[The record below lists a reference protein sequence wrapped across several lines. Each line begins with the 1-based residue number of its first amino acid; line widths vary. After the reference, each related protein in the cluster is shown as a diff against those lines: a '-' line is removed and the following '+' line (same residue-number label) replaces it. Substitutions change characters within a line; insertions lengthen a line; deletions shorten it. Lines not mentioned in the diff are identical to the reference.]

1 MGQFRML
8 TAGESHGKG
17 LTMIIEGLPSGLPLA
32 ESDIAPDLARR
43 QGGYGRGGRMKIE
56 KDHAEI
62 TGGVRHGLTL
72 GSPVALWIENRDWV
86 NWTVKM
92 SVDPVGDEA
101 EIERVTRMRPGHA
114 DLPGAIK
121 YGFDDVRNV
130 LERASAR
137 ETAARVAVGAVA
149 KRLLGEFGVV
159 FHSHTLSIGG
169 VQSQPDGAID
179 WDAVEADPVR
189 AADRAAG
196 EAMVAAIN
204 AAKPDGDTVG
214 GEVEVRVSGL
224 PMGLG
229 SHVHWDR
236 KLDGRIA
243 QAICSINAFKGV
255 SFGAGFDGTKLR
267 GSQVHDVILP
277 KDEWRGLPWRHAT
290 NRHGGIEGGI
300 STGEEIVVRAAI
312 KPIPTLAHPLPSV
325 DLDTGEEVLA
335 HYERSDVCVV
345 PAGGVVAE
353 AMVAIV
359 LADAWL
365 EKFAGDS
372 LHETRA
378 NYQSYLATI
387 GPRAMAHPDAGQS
400 Q

>member
-1 MGQFRML
+1 MGQFRFL

-17 LTMIIEGLPSGLPLA
+17 LTMIIEGLPAGLPLA

-62 TGGVRHGLTL
+62 TAGVRHGRTL
-72 GSPVALWIENRDWV
+72 GSPVALWIQNRDWV
-86 NWTVKM
+86 NWTEKM
-92 SVDPVGDEA
+92 AIEPVET
-101 EIERVTRMRPGHA
+101 EIERVTRLRPGHA

-149 KRLLGEFGVV
+149 KRLLAEFGVT
-159 FHSHTLSIGG
+159 FRSHTLAIGG
-169 VQSQPDGAID
+169 VRAEPLEPID
-179 WDAVEADPVR
+179 WEAVEASPVR
-189 AADRAAG
+189 CADPKAA

-214 GEVEVRVSGL
+214 GEIEVRVEGV
-224 PMGLG
+224 PPGLG

-236 KLDGRIA
+236 RLDGRIA
-243 QAICSINAFKGV
+243 QAILSINAFKAVGL
-255 SFGAGFDGTKLR
+255 GLGFESAARR

-277 KDEWRGLPWRHAT
+277 IAQWHGRPWRHAT
-290 NRHGGIEGGI
+290 NNAGGIEGGI
-300 STGEEIVVRAAI
+300 TTGEPIIVRAAI

-345 PAGGVVAE
+345 PAAGVVAE

-365 EKFAGDS
+365 EKFGGDT
-372 LHETRA
+372 LEEIRH
-378 NYQSYLATI
+378 NLQGYLATI
-387 GPRAMAHPDAGQS
+387 GPRARES
-400 Q
+400 

>member
-1 MGQFRML
+1 MGQFRFL

-17 LTMIIEGLPSGLPLA
+17 LTMIIEGLPAGLPLA

-62 TGGVRHGLTL
+62 TAGVRHGRTL
-72 GSPVALWIENRDWV
+72 GSPVALWIQNRDWV
-86 NWTVKM
+86 NWTEKM
-92 SVDPVGDEA
+92 AIEPVET
-101 EIERVTRMRPGHA
+101 EIERVTRLRPGHA

-149 KRLLGEFGVV
+149 KRLLAEFGVT
-159 FHSHTLSIGG
+159 FRSHTLAIGG
-169 VQSQPDGAID
+169 VRAEPREPID
-179 WDAVEADPVR
+179 WEAVETSPVRCADPQ
-189 AADRAAG
+189 AA
-196 EAMVAAIN
+196 EAMIAAIN

-214 GEVEVRVSGL
+214 GEVEVRVEGV
-224 PMGLG
+224 PPGLG

-236 KLDGRIA
+236 RLDGRIA
-243 QAICSINAFKGV
+243 QAILSINAFKAVGL
-255 SFGAGFDGTKLR
+255 GLGFESAARR

-277 KDEWRGLPWRHAT
+277 IAQWHGRPWRHAT
-290 NRHGGIEGGI
+290 NNAGGIEGGI
-300 STGEEIVVRAAI
+300 TTGEPIIVRAAI

-345 PAGGVVAE
+345 PAAGVVAE

-365 EKFAGDS
+365 EKFGGDT
-372 LHETRA
+372 LEEIRH
-378 NYQSYLATI
+378 NLQGYLATI
-387 GPRAMAHPDAGQS
+387 GPRARES
-400 Q
+400 